1 MGARTSGTSTR
12 RDVVNVHA
20 LYERLV
26 ALFLRYAT
34 PGCPRGLPRLPPVA
48 RVSRRVTRILGL
60 NPSAL
65 TLQGTNTYLV
75 GAGHERA
82 LIDCGEGR
90 AGYAENVL
98 RAMREEGC
106 ERLKCVLCTH
116 WHPDHVGGLRAL
128 RRALGVDVPAYKRIR
143 RDKGEYERVDGE
155 RGCARTYV
163 DVRDGDVIAVEG
175 ATLRAVHTPGHTTDH
190 TCFAFEEEGAVF
202 AGDCVLNGSTT
213 DFEDLTSYA
222 RSLKRIKEEF
232 ESYKRL
238 GVSENGA
245 NRLYP
250 SHGDVVADGAKKV
263 DAYIKHRVSRENVL
277 LNTLREHPTR
287 GMTAWELTRS
297 VYATLVS
304 VIVLYTS
311 CAKITRQH
319 IEKMLDD
326 GVIGERREKSAM
338 ATLTFGL
345 LGGDVVRYYAIER

>member
-75 GAGHERA
+75 GAGRERA

-116 WHPDHVGGLRAL
+116 
-128 RRALGVDVPAYKRIR
+128 
-143 RDKGEYERVDGE
+143 
-155 RGCARTYV
+155 
-163 DVRDGDVIAVEG
+163 
-175 ATLRAVHTPGHTTDH
+175 
-190 TCFAFEEEGAVF
+190 
-202 AGDCVLNGSTT
+202 
-213 DFEDLTSYA
+213 
-222 RSLKRIKEEF
+222 
-232 ESYKRL
+232 
-238 GVSENGA
+238 
-245 NRLYP
+245 
-250 SHGDVVADGAKKV
+250 
-263 DAYIKHRVSRENVL
+263 
-277 LNTLREHPTR
+277 
-287 GMTAWELTRS
+287 
-297 VYATLVS
+297 
-304 VIVLYTS
+304 
-311 CAKITRQH
+311 
-319 IEKMLDD
+319 
-326 GVIGERREKSAM
+326 
-338 ATLTFGL
+338 
-345 LGGDVVRYYAIER
+345 

>member
-1 MGARTSGTSTR
+1 M
-12 RDVVNVHA
+12 
-20 LYERLV
+20 
-26 ALFLRYAT
+26 
-34 PGCPRGLPRLPPVA
+34 
-48 RVSRRVTRILGL
+48 SRRVTRILGL

-75 GAGHERA
+75 GEGRERV

-90 AGYAENVL
+90 AGYAENVV

-128 RRALGVDVPAYKRIR
+128 RRTLGVDVPAYKRIR

-155 RGCARTYV
+155 RGCVRTYV

-222 RSLKRIKEEF
+222 RSLVRIKEEL
-232 ESYKRL
+232 ESYRRL
-238 GVSENGA
+238 GVRENGA

-250 SHGDVVADGAKKV
+250 SHGDVVDDGAKKV
-263 DAYIKHRVSRENVL
+263 DAYIKHRVSRETVL
-277 LNTLREHPTR
+277 LNTLREHSTR

-319 IEKMLDD
+319 IEKMLHD
-326 GVIGERREKSAM
+326 GVVGERREKSAI

-345 LGGDVVRYYAIER
+345 LGRDVVRYYALEP

>member
-1 MGARTSGTSTR
+1 M
-12 RDVVNVHA
+12 
-20 LYERLV
+20 
-26 ALFLRYAT
+26 
-34 PGCPRGLPRLPPVA
+34 
-48 RVSRRVTRILGL
+48 
-60 NPSAL
+60 
-65 TLQGTNTYLV
+65 
-75 GAGHERA
+75 
-82 LIDCGEGR
+82 
-90 AGYAENVL
+90 
-98 RAMREEGC
+98 
-106 ERLKCVLCTH
+106 
-116 WHPDHVGGLRAL
+116 
-128 RRALGVDVPAYKRIR
+128 
-143 RDKGEYERVDGE
+143 
-155 RGCARTYV
+155 
-163 DVRDGDVIAVEG
+163 IAVEG

-338 ATLTFGL
+338 ATLTFGF